1 MAYSRVCCGSDG
13 SIWVLATE
21 VIGEP
26 PGLLSGWVYK
36 LNKDGIL
43 VQQGCPADTPC
54 TGPGQPFPLAVAS
67 NSQLWALNGG
77 FQSSEGVPSNGPVPS
92 IQMPNGTWSP
102 TASDGGYLDIA
113 AAPDGTVCALQQVS
127 SGCRTLRFDGNNTWI
142 VMTETAPPSQQ
153 FVRIA
158 VASATL
164 ICAVDNTGNVF
175 GYSANPA
182 SWNALPQVLD
192 SFGSRRSAISIAAGS
207 DGHVWVVADDDAL
220 YMLAPGA
227 GNWRREVGPGPA
239 GTPPPGGGT
248 LPISGALIEIAGT
261 DAYHLVGLTATYV
274 TRAGL
279 VANYV
284 WICPGPPGVPM
295 PTLPPPPLPVA
306 NFGQNPMQPFQG
318 GVAMPAPAVVGYNQA
333 LYLAFRSDGAGA
345 DAHQLVVVRYAA
357 PTALR
362 QTFDDILMGG
372 APALAVFNGLLYCAF
387 QSNDNLGQLF
397 VTHNFANDVWLE
409 PAQQIPGNQTASR
422 PALAAFNG
430 QLYCAYQANDGTGAL
445 TVISSADGE
454 NWSNPPLSF
463 NNILMAG
470 APALAEFNGALYCA
484 FQERAP
490 GGGPGLFVT
499 STTDGQNWVSP
510 AQLAPGQQLR
520 GAPVLAAFRGRLYC
534 AYRGPPSG
542 PTPNISSLG
551 VTTSLD
557 GANWDPPT
565 LYSINYPPDQ
575 IGALCVSNDVLYVH
589 FTTAYSPYSPGPDG
603 LIYGI
608 AASI

>member
-13 SIWVLATE
+13 SIWVLVTG

-26 PGLLSGWVYK
+26 PGVLSGWVYK
-36 LNKDGIL
+36 LNKDGVL
-43 VQQGCPADTPC
+43 VQQGCPADAPC

-67 NSQLWALNGG
+67 NNQLWALNGG
-77 FQSSEGVPSNGPVPS
+77 FQSSGGVPSNGPVPS

-127 SGCRTLRFDGNNTWI
+127 TGCRTLRFNGNNTWI

-158 VASATL
+158 VASAAS
-164 ICAVDNTGNVF
+164 IYAVDNTGNVF
-175 GYSANPA
+175 GYSANPG
-182 SWNALPQVLD
+182 SWHALPQVTD
-192 SFGSRRSAISIAAGS
+192 SFGNRRSALSIAAGS
-207 DGHVWVVADDDAL
+207 DGYVWVVCDDCAL
-220 YMLAPGA
+220 YGLAPGA
-227 GNWRREVGPGPA
+227 GNWRREVGPGPVA
-239 GTPPPGGGT
+239 GGN

-261 DAYHLVGLTATYV
+261 NSYHLVGLTATYV
-274 TRAGL
+274 NRAGL

-306 NFGQNPMQPFQG
+306 NFGQNPMQPFAG

-372 APALAVFNGLLYCAF
+372 APALAEFNGLLFCAF

-397 VTHNFANDVWLE
+397 VTHNFASDVWLA

-430 QLYCAYQANDGTGAL
+430 QLYCAHQANDGTGAL
-445 TVISSADGE
+445 TVISSVDGE
-454 NWSNPPLSF
+454 NWSNPLSF
-463 NNILMAG
+463 SNILMAG

-575 IGALCVSNDVLYVH
+575 IGALCVSNGVLYVH
-589 FTTAYSPYSPGPDG
+589 FTTAYDPYSPGPDG